1 MDIKNIIGK
10 VGSAVG
16 IGALGAGATAANA
29 ATDGAIEPL
38 TNTILKALA
47 NRVDPT
53 AKAQLEAAATQAQDE
68 LQEAEWHH
76 AEKIASVTEQDT
88 ASARWR
94 QAAVRDYVPSL
105 LGLGVT
111 IGFFTLLWFL
121 CHKTIPES
129 NQRIFD
135 IMLGSLGTAW
145 LSIVAY
151 YFGSSA
157 GSAEKTALLAKMQGK

>member
-1 MDIKNIIGK
+1 MDIKTIIGK
-10 VGSAVG
+10 VGKAVG
-16 IGALGAGATAANA
+16 LGAIGAGATAADV
-29 ATDGAIEPL
+29 ATSGAVAPL
-38 TNTILKALA
+38 TDTILKALA
-47 NRVDPT
+47 NRLDPT
-53 AKAQLEAAATQAQDE
+53 VKAQLEAAATQAQDE
-68 LQEAEWHH
+68 LQEAEWKH
-76 AEKIASVTEQDT
+76 AEQIAAIAEQDT
-88 ASARWR
+88 ASARAR
-94 QAAVRDYVPSL
+94 QTAVHDYVPSF
-105 LGLGVT
+105 LGVGVT

-121 CHKTIPES
+121 CHSTIPDS